1 MVWKLP
7 YGVLPSAWNQN
18 RGRGTEVENFR
29 VQGFA
34 VSYLYNFTFAEGA
47 FIGCVDYAAEEMRL
61 YDYVIIAF
69 FMPFWK
75 SFLAVFLL
83 FFCTLRSTWT
93 WRYNWMPQTDLM
105 LSYG

>member
-34 VSYLYNFTFAEGA
+34 VSYLYNFTYAEGA
-47 FIGCVDYAAEEMRL
+47 F
-61 YDYVIIAF
+61 
-69 FMPFWK
+69 
-75 SFLAVFLL
+75 L
-83 FFCTLRSTWT
+83 FRQA
-93 WRYNWMPQTDLM
+93 PE
-105 LSYG
+105 